1 MASLEHV
8 SRRLRPFRPLPP
20 AVKVVAR
27 RLLDAI
33 LPPQCLSCRDLVAEP
48 GQLCAQCW
56 SDVRFID
63 APYCAVCGRP
73 FEFDTGPDALCGDC
87 AAHLPAYTRARAVMI
102 YDEASRDLILG
113 FKRGDRLEGAPAFGQ
128 WMARS
133 GRSLLDGAD
142 LILPVPLHRRRLF
155 SRRFNQAAVLAHAI
169 GKSAGIPVL
178 ADGLVRKKPTPS
190 QAGLSR
196 SGRYR
201 NVRGAFAVRP
211 RYKEALRGLHV
222 ILVDDVMTTGATVE
236 SCTKTLL
243 RGGAAS
249 VSVIT
254 LARVIQHL

>member
-1 MASLEHV
+1 MASLD
-8 SRRLRPFRPLPP
+8 SASQRLRPFRPRRP
-20 AVKVVAR
+20 AIGALAR
-27 RLLDAI
+27 RFLDAI

-48 GQLCAQCW
+48 GQLCAECW
-56 SDVRFID
+56 SGIRFID
-63 APYCAVCGRP
+63 APFCAVCGRP
-73 FEFDTGPDALCGDC
+73 FEFDAGPETLCGDC

-128 WMARS
+128 WMVRS

-142 LILPVPLHRRRLF
+142 FILPVPLHRRRLF
-155 SRRFNQAAVLAHAI
+155 ARRFNQAAVLAHAI

-178 ADGLVRKKPTPS
+178 ADGLVRKRATPS

-196 SGRYR
+196 AGRYR

-211 RYKEALRGLHV
+211 RRRDTLRGRHV
-222 ILVDDVMTTGATVE
+222 VLVDDVMTTGATIE
-236 SCTKTLL
+236 SCARALL
-243 RGGAAS
+243 KGGAAR